1 MNLTDEQF
9 EEQVLNNSNLVLVD
23 FWAPWCGPCKGLS
36 PTIDEIA
43 KEYSGRLDVF
53 KMDVD
58 TCVNTAQRYYVR
70 SVPTLMYFKDGR
82 VVGST
87 MGNQS
92 KGKITGTIDTLLK
105 DLS

>member
-1 MNLTDEQF
+1 MNINDNDF
-9 EEQVLNNSNLVLVD
+9 EEKVLKNSKLVMVD

-36 PTIDEIA
+36 STIDEIA

-58 TCVNTAQRYYVR
+58 TCVNAAQRYYVR
-70 SVPTLMYFKDGR
+70 SVPTLMYFKNGK

-105 DLS
+105 NLS